1 MGKKSKLRQCS
12 ACGKEIASSVKVC
25 PYCGEK
31 FKKPIYKRVWFWILI
46 IFILLAAIGTAGNN
60 TSNSASSDNRS
71 NENQSSASSSGQGE
85 NTSAAVE
92 QTEPST
98 TVPEKET
105 YTVGDTVH
113 LGKLDVVYV
122 SSGEYHEENAY
133 LQPADGKKY
142 IFLKFAFT
150 NTSSNSDA
158 SVSSFSFKCY
168 ADGYACDTYYGNT
181 EDLSATLSP
190 GRSSSGQVCFIVP
203 KDANDIE
210 VEYESNML
218 SGKKTKF
225 LYEGE
230 KTSDYS
236 LKADTTTSASSL
248 SVGEFADS
256 SSMKVTYLDCYLDS
270 SNNQFIVPKEGCHY
284 VTCEFEFENKT
295 NSDQIVSYYNFNC
308 FADGISCSATY
319 FRDDGINATL
329 SPGRKA
335 KGTVTFEVPDN
346 ATVVEV
352 EYLTNFWTSN
362 RVVFNAS
369 IS

>member
-31 FKKPIYKRVWFWILI
+31 FKKPIFKRVWFWILI
-46 IFILLAAIGTAGNN
+46 IFIFLTVIGTANNN
-60 TSNSASSDNRS
+60 TSNSASINNRS
-71 NENQSSASSSGQGE
+71 NTNQSS
-85 NTSAAVE
+85 TSAAVE
-92 QTEPST
+92 QTQPRT
-98 TVPEKET
+98 TIPEKEI
-105 YTVGDTVH
+105 YSVGDTVH

-122 SSGEYHEENAY
+122 SSGEYHEENPY

-142 IFLKFAFT
+142 IFLKFAFS

-168 ADGYACDTYYGNT
+168 ADGYACDTYYGNN

-210 VEYESNML
+210 VEFESNIL

-236 LKADTTTSASSL
+236 LKADITASAESL
-248 SVGEFADS
+248 SIGEYADS

-270 SNNQFIVPKEGCHY
+270 SENQFIVPKEGCHY
-284 VTCEFEFENKT
+284 VTCEFEFENKK
-295 NSDQIVSYYNFNC
+295 NSDQFVSYYDFDC

-362 RVVFNAS
+362 RVIFDAS
-369 IS
+369 IR